1 MSMLSRLNRCVV
13 MLLSVLCLLNTNI
26 VTCIAAP
33 VAASVTAAESYT
45 ANTGFDV
52 PSITLPRSGVSAKQ
66 LALIINER
74 DPVSVQIGYYYQQ
87 SREIPR
93 QNVIRVR
100 FDPYQ
105 SEMQPGAFV
114 VMQKLI
120 EAQLPAGIEA
130 YALAWSS
137 PYKVGCMSITSA
149 FAFGYNQDY
158 CIGGCKLTRRSEYFR
173 SSALQPFS
181 QLGIRPAMMLSARNI
196 KEAEQLIDRGIA
208 ADGSWPNGRALL
220 LETPDKARSVRKVYF
235 PLIEQQLGERI
246 EVVSRK
252 GRNVK
257 DQRRLMFYFT
267 GDRVVK
273 HIASNHFYPGA
284 MADHL
289 TSSGGQLIDS
299 LQMSAM
305 RWLEGGATGSY
316 GTVVE
321 PCNHLGKFPNPLLAM
336 DYYLKGATLLEAY
349 WKSVEMPGQG
359 VFIGEPLASPYRAY
373 RLQWL
378 GDSWLLWSPVLTSG
392 RYKLL
397 AADQAGGA
405 YYTVHPSLRVK
416 ANQAVEL
423 MPPIRPFYRLERL

>member
-1 MSMLSRLNRCVV
+1 MLSRLITYVV
-13 MLLSVLCLLNTNI
+13 TLLSVLWLFCTM
-26 VTCIAAP
+26 VASSVAAP
-33 VAASVTAAESYT
+33 VAAGTTAGAGGGNE
-45 ANTGFDV
+45 NGFTV
-52 PSITLPRSGVSAKQ
+52 PVMTLPRSGLSAKQ

-74 DPVSVQIGYYYQQ
+74 DPLSVQIGYYYQQ
-87 SREIPR
+87 SRDIPL
-93 QNVIRVR
+93 QNVVRVR

-105 SEMQPGAFV
+105 SEMQPGFFV
-114 VMQKLI
+114 VMQKRI
-120 EAQLPAGIEA
+120 EALLPEGIEA

-137 PYKVGCMSITSA
+137 PYKVGCMSMTSA
-149 FAFGYNQDY
+149 FAFGYQQDY
-158 CIGGCKLTRRSEYFR
+158 CIGGCKPTRSSEYFR
-173 SSALQPFS
+173 STTLKPYSD
-181 QLGIRPAMMLSARNI
+181 LGIRPAMMLAARNI

-208 ADGSWPNGRALL
+208 ADGSWPSARALL
-220 LETPDKARSVRKVYF
+220 VETPDKARSVRKVYF
-235 PLIEQQLGERI
+235 PLVEQQLGERI

-252 GRNVK
+252 GRDVE
-257 DQRRLMFYFT
+257 DQRGLMFYFT

-273 HIASNHFYPGA
+273 HIDSNQFFAGA

-289 TSSGGQLIDS
+289 TSSGGQLTDS
-299 LQMSAM
+299 SQMSAM

-321 PCNHLGKFPNPLLAM
+321 PCNHLGKFPNPVLAM
-336 DYYLKGATLLEAY
+336 GDYLKGATLLEAY

-378 GDSWLLWSPVLTSG
+378 GDSWLLWSPVLTPG

-397 AADQAGGA
+397 AADHAGGA
-405 YYTVHPSLRVK
+405 YYTVHPSLLVK
-416 ANQAVEL
+416 DDQAVEL